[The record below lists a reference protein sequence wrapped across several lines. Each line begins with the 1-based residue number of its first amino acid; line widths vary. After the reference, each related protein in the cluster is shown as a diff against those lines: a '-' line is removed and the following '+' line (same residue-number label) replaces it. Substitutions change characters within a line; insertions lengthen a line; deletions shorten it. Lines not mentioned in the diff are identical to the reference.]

1 MLRNTRTKLVGTLA
15 VAALGMLFGS
25 REASAITILTNT
37 ASVNYDNSNN
47 TAQAAAVG
55 STTFTSVSDPVLA
68 VVKTADLTSGGP
80 GTVVT
85 WTVKVT
91 YPKQVLGAP
100 DPGLCADDSIAK
112 NVVMTDPIPAG
123 FTYVPGTMTLSI
135 DGAAPTALTDAS
147 DVDAGSFAGGIV
159 TVALPN
165 IVEGDGD
172 AGCAA
177 AKVKVIVF
185 QATKN

>member
-1 MLRNTRTKLVGTLA
+1 MLRNTRTKLVAACAA
-15 VAALGMLFGS
+15 VALGALLGA

-68 VVKTADLTSGGP
+68 VVKTANTTSGGP

-91 YPKQVLGAP
+91 YPKQVLGLP
-100 DPGLCADDSIAK
+100 DPGLCGDDSIAK
-112 NVVMTDPIPAG
+112 NVVMTDPIPVG
-123 FTYVPGTMTLSI
+123 FTYVPNSITLSV
-135 DGAAPTALTDAS
+135 DGGAPVAQADGTHFLP
-147 DVDAGSFAGGIV
+147 AGNG
-159 TVALPN
+159 TVSVPLPN
-165 IVEGDGD
+165 FNEGDGD
-172 AGCAA
+172 AACTPAN
-177 AKVKVIVF
+177 VKIIVF